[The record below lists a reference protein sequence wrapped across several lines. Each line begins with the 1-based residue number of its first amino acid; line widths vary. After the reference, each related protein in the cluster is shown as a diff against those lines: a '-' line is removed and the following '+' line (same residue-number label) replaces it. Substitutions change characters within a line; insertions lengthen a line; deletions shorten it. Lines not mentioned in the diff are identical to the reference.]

1 MFDQA
6 GNLEDHVSCAAIL
19 FNASVDLR
27 VGCGGGSCEEHERVR
42 EGYTNEFNRIV
53 VGQSTCTYLQR
64 EL

>member
-27 VGCGGGSCEEHERVR
+27 VGCVGDEEHERVR
-42 EGYTNEFNRIV
+42 ERYTNEF
-53 VGQSTCTYLQR
+53 
-64 EL
+64 